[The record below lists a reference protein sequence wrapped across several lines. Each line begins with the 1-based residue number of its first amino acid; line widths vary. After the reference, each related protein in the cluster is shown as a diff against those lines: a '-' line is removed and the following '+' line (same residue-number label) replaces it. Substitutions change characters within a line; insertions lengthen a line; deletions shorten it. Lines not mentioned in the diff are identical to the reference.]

1 MIPCYLGIQISVAYL
16 FTQVQFT
23 IQLQKLWRVAL
34 VVLLSIGIASCCLY
48 VSADNWW
55 NKSGSLLNVSIARTV
70 NSTSKPLIIT
80 HFSEYIV
87 WDIGNL
93 VGMSHQIASKAKL
106 LLMSPKNVESP

>member
-1 MIPCYLGIQISVAYL
+1 
-16 FTQVQFT
+16 
-23 IQLQKLWRVAL
+23 
-34 VVLLSIGIASCCLY
+34 

-55 NKSGSLLNVSIARTV
+55 NKSGSLLNVSIASTV